1 MPRSLN
7 SSKSSINSNYP
18 WISEANSKQKK
29 PKTNYA
35 KTLMVERDDSDKM
48 KMLIFKFFQ
57 ISLLLVFS
65 SRNTM
70 AVKKAQHSKMTYI
83 IHMDKFNMPA
93 NFNDHL
99 LWYDSSLK
107 SVSDSAE
114 MLYTYKHVAHG
125 FSARLTTQ
133 EADLLAKQSGVISI
147 IPEVRYE
154 LHTTRTPEFL
164 GLEKTS
170 TLSLSSG
177 KQSDVII
184 GVLDTGVWPE
194 LKSFDDTGLGPVPSS
209 WKGVCER
216 GKNFNSSNCNKKLV
230 GARFFA
236 KGYEAAFG
244 PIDEKTESKS
254 PRDDDGHGSH
264 TSTTAAGS
272 AVTGA
277 SLFGF
282 ANGTARGMATQ
293 ARVATYKV
301 CWLGGCFTSDIAA
314 GIDKAIEDGV
324 NILSMSIGGGL
335 MNYYKDIVAIGTFA
349 ATAHG
354 ILVSNSAGN
363 GGPSQGSLSNV
374 APWITTVG
382 AGTIDRDFPAYITL
396 GNGKRYTGVSLYN
409 GKLPPNSPLP
419 IIYASNASDQSEGN
433 LCTRG
438 SLIPKKVS
446 GKIVICDRG
455 GNPRVEKG
463 LVVKSAGGIGM
474 ILANNEDYGEELV
487 ADSYLLPAAA
497 LGQKSSSEIKKYVFS
512 ASNPTAK
519 IAFGGTQ
526 LGVQPSPVV
535 AAFSSRGPN
544 LLTPKI
550 LKPDLIAPGV
560 NILAGWT
567 GAVGPT
573 GLSVDNRHV
582 SFNIIS
588 GTSMSCPHVSG
599 LAALLKGTHPEWS
612 PAAIRSALMTTAY
625 RTYKTGQTIKDVAT
639 GLPAT
644 PFDYGAGHVD
654 PVAALDPG
662 LVYDATV
669 DDYLSFFCALNY
681 TSSQIKLASRRDFSC
696 SKRKKYRVEDLNYPS
711 FAVPFDTSYEVKG
724 GSHTPTT
731 VQYKRTLTNVGAPGT
746 YKVSMVQSPSVKIV
760 VEPQT
765 LSFRALN
772 EKRSYTVTFTA
783 SSKPSGTTSFAY
795 LEWSDGKHKVTSPVA
810 FSWT

>member
-1 MPRSLN
+1 
-7 SSKSSINSNYP
+7 
-18 WISEANSKQKK
+18 
-29 PKTNYA
+29 
-35 KTLMVERDDSDKM
+35 MVDKM
-48 KMLIFKFFQ
+48 NMLIFKSLQ

-65 SRNTM
+65 IRNTT
-70 AVKKAQHSKMTYI
+70 AEKKTHHRKHTYI
-83 IHMDKFNMPA
+83 IHMDKFNMPES
-93 NFNDHL
+93 FNDHL
-99 LWYDSSLK
+99 LWFDSSLK

-114 MLYTYKHVAHG
+114 MLYTYKKVAHG
-125 FSARLTTQ
+125 FSTRLTTQ
-133 EADLLAKQSGVISI
+133 EAELLSKQPGVLSV
-147 IPEVRYE
+147 IPEVRYD

-164 GLEKTS
+164 GLAKYS
-170 TLSLSSG
+170 TLSLASG
-177 KQSDVII
+177 KQSDVIV

-209 WKGVCER
+209 WKGECER
-216 GKNFNSSNCNKKLV
+216 GKNFNPSNCNKKLV
-230 GARFFA
+230 GARFFSR
-236 KGYEAAFG
+236 GYEAAFG

-272 AVTGA
+272 AVVGA

-293 ARVATYKV
+293 ARLATYKV

-335 MNYYKDIVAIGTFA
+335 MDYYKDTIAIGTFA

-363 GGPSQGSLSNV
+363 GGPSQATLSNV
-374 APWITTVG
+374 APWLTTVG

-396 GNGKRYTGVSLYN
+396 GNGKMYTGVSLYN

-419 IIYASNASDQSEGN
+419 IVYAANVSDESQN

-438 SLIPKKVS
+438 TLIAEKVA

-455 GNPRVEKG
+455 GNARVEKG

-474 ILANNEDYGEELV
+474 ILSNNEDYGEELV

-497 LGQKSSSEIKKYVFS
+497 LGQKSSNELKKYVFS
-512 ASNPTAK
+512 SPNPTAK
-519 IAFGGTQ
+519 LGFGGTQ

-544 LLTPKI
+544 VLTPKI

-573 GLSVDNRHV
+573 GLTEDTRHV
-582 SFNIIS
+582 EFNIIS
-588 GTSMSCPHVSG
+588 GTSMSCPHVTG

-625 RTYKTGQTIKDVAT
+625 RTYKNGQTIKDVAT

-654 PVAALDPG
+654 PVAAFDPG
-662 LVYDATV
+662 LVYDTSV

-681 TSSQIKLASRRDFSC
+681 SSYQIKLVARRDFTC
-696 SKRKKYRVEDLNYPS
+696 SKRNNYRVEDLNYPS
-711 FAVPFDTSYEVKG
+711 FAVPFNTAYGVKG
-724 GSHTPTT
+724 GSRKPAT
-731 VQYKRTLTNVGAPGT
+731 VQYTRTLTNVGAPAT
-746 YKVSMVQSPSVKIV
+746 YKVSVSQSPSVKIMV
-760 VEPQT
+760 QPQT
-765 LSFRALN
+765 LSFGGLN
-772 EKRSYTVTFTA
+772 EKKNYTVTFTS
-783 SSKPSGTTSFAY
+783 SSKPSGTNSFAY
-795 LEWSDGKHKVTSPVA
+795 LEWSDGKHKVTSPIA